1 MIRMPIIIIRHPG
14 NMKKILAIYITFI
27 VLGAML
33 FGACRNEPMSKE
45 QLGKDDG
52 FAVEYLFEKDGV
64 KVYRFYDAMHFHYFT
79 SRGET
84 ITTQTSGSNK
94 HRDEYEENIK

>member
-1 MIRMPIIIIRHPG
+1 
-14 NMKKILAIYITFI
+14 MKKIIGLLLISITLVSCYGDGI
-27 VLGAML
+27 EKTKT
-33 FGACRNEPMSKE
+33 NN
-45 QLGKDDG
+45 DDYD
-52 FAVEYLFEKDGV
+52 VTYLFEKDGI
-64 KVYRFYDAMHFHYFT
+64 KVYRFYDGLNYHYFT